1 MDEALRSRIE
11 TGPADA
17 VEEEVASAHGGDV
30 AIGGQTFDPG
40 NGLKPGDP
48 IPKTQSPA
56 ASEIDPQPPFL

>member
-11 TGPADA
+11 TGPAEA

-40 NGLKPGDP
+40 NGLKP
-48 IPKTQSPA
+48 
-56 ASEIDPQPPFL
+56 